1 MDQPYARSRRV
12 ARLQTRR
19 SPGFRWEHASSVT
32 RVRLPLSLGIL
43 RKVLLFTTQRSR
55 QFGAAGFGVEG
66 RKAAGAARCWPPNA
80 AAGCGAQRTGLTN
93 MRRHRHF
100 PRALRVSRV
109 GAGLTGGRPPWPE
122 QRGHALPPRQAPRAC
137 LGASQTRLWRE
148 DTRARG
154 SPQGSQWQRAWGR
167 VPGPRATAQDRPV
180 PRAGPL
186 RPPFPPGPPYPQ
198 HVRPLTLYFWG
209 CHVSSVVARLP
220 RVRRMDTSSSGA
232 RLRGSWVRRERS
244 RIPAPLGGSAHG
256 LGAGSAGAFRR
267 SRRADMPSRALS
279 RRRAPT
285 RSCSARLVH

>member
-1 MDQPYARSRRV
+1 MARRGSGWREERRRGRHAAGHQTQPPAAEHNAQASPTCAATV
-12 ARLQTRR
+12 TSLEPFGFPEWA
-19 SPGFRWEHASSVT
+19 PGF
-32 RVRLPLSLGIL
+32 
-43 RKVLLFTTQRSR
+43 
-55 QFGAAGFGVEG
+55 
-66 RKAAGAARCWPPNA
+66 
-80 AAGCGAQRTGLTN
+80 
-93 MRRHRHF
+93 HR
-100 PRALRVSRV
+100 
-109 GAGLTGGRPPWPE
+109 GGRPPWPE

-167 VPGPRATAQDRPV
+167 VPGPRATAQDRSV
-180 PRAGPL
+180 PRAGSL

-198 HVRPLTLYFWG
+198 HVRPLTLYFLG
-209 CHVSSVVARLP
+209 CCVSSVCARLP

-232 RLRGSWVRRERS
+232 HLRGSWVRRERS

-285 RSCSARLVH
+285 RSCSARLAH